1 MEDCVTREIST
12 DDSSEPVEVMGAVDA
27 SCERLRLLQTGI
39 LTVLKGKTDVAKLAT
54 VALIAKGHLLIEDVP
69 GIGKT
74 TLANALAR
82 SIGLSFQRVQFTS
95 DLLPSD
101 LTGLSIF
108 KQSTGEFEWRQG
120 PIFSNIVLADEI
132 NRATPK
138 TQSALLEAMA
148 EGHVTNDGV
157 TRPLPAPFMVIATQN
172 PAEHHGT
179 YPLPESQLDRF
190 AMRIKIGYPDR
201 GSELE
206 MIKERNI
213 REPVDDIQA
222 VLTSDELV
230 SIQERVRGVHVSDD
244 LVAYLL
250 EIVERTRQPE
260 LFEIGVSPRGSLSLH
275 RCAQA
280 MALIEGRDFCI
291 PDDIKGM
298 AVPVLA
304 HRVRVAVKSGIRS
317 TGVADSTEAL
327 LTILDSVPVPV

>member
-1 MEDCVTREIST
+1 
-12 DDSSEPVEVMGAVDA
+12 
-27 SCERLRLLQTGI
+27 
-39 LTVLKGKTDVAKLAT
+39 
-54 VALIAKGHLLIEDVP
+54 
-69 GIGKT
+69 
-74 TLANALAR
+74 
-82 SIGLSFQRVQFTS
+82 
-95 DLLPSD
+95 
-101 LTGLSIF
+101 
-108 KQSTGEFEWRQG
+108 
-120 PIFSNIVLADEI
+120 
-132 NRATPK
+132 
-138 TQSALLEAMA
+138 
-148 EGHVTNDGV
+148 
-157 TRPLPAPFMVIATQN
+157 MVIATQN

-304 HRVRVAVKSGIRS
+304 HRARVAVKSGIRS